1 MLKPL
6 VDYYE
11 YLLAQ
16 NIEGIARPGWSSAP
30 VYALA
35 EIDENGALVGII
47 PAEEK
52 SGWRRQVPQ
61 RVERSSGV
69 SANLLCDT
77 SSYLFG
83 VDAKG
88 KPERAVKCFND
99 AKEKNVALLE
109 GVDSP
114 AARAVVA
121 FFSKWDP
128 SQASVHPVIA
138 ANEETVLSGR
148 NIAFY
153 FKGKEILEDG
163 AVIAAVNDAAQGS
176 ASDEAVEMRCLV
188 TGEEAPI
195 ARLHPKIKGVVGA
208 QSSGASLVSFNA
220 PAFESY
226 GREDAQGLNAPV
238 SEYAAFAY
246 ATALNYLLSDPMH
259 HVRIGDTTVVFWAT
273 ENDREAVSVFHE
285 GIDPGFTLRLPGVAA
300 DSEKKEPEQLARD
313 AEASLD
319 AAMAAIAAGRTSD
332 GVSLDVPFYVMGL
345 DPNAARVSVRF
356 FLQDSLEAFMANIA
370 KHYQRLAIV
379 HGSYQSKYLSPYRLV
394 METQNPN
401 AKKGVAASILAGS
414 LLRSILMDT
423 PYPMALYQNAL
434 LRVRATQD
442 NEEKKTKK
450 IDYGRAAIIKAV
462 LIKNYGISE
471 EVLTVSLNEENASVP
486 YLLGRLFSVLEQTQT
501 YAAKVDG
508 RTLNSTIVDRYFNSA
523 CSTPGVA
530 FPEIMKLNMKHL
542 EKLSRAGKGAWH
554 AKAIGE
560 LTTALHGQTPSFP
573 ARLTIEEQGDFI
585 IGYWCQR
592 QSSFEKRNDNDHS
605 GKEE

>member
-1 MLKPL
+1 MLKSL

-11 YLLAQ
+11 YLL
-16 NIEGIARPGWSSAP
+16 NSGVEGIARPGWSSAP
-30 VYALA
+30 VCALA
-35 EIDENGALVGII
+35 EVDEDGALIGII

-88 KPERAVKCFND
+88 KPDRAVKCFND
-99 AKEKNVALLE
+99 AKAKNIALLE

-114 AARAVVA
+114 AAQAVLA
-121 FFSKWDP
+121 FFSQWDP
-128 SQASVHPVIA
+128 SRALDHPVITS
-138 ANEETVLSGR
+138 NEEVVLSGR
-148 NIAFY
+148 NIAFC
-153 FKGKEILEDG
+153 FRGKEVLEDDE
-163 AVIAAVNDAAQGS
+163 VIAVVNRAAQRLDADG
-176 ASDEAVEMRCLV
+176 VTEMRCLV
-188 TGEEAPI
+188 TGEKAPV
-195 ARLHPKIKGVVGA
+195 ARLHPKIKGVLGA

-220 PAFESY
+220 AAFESY
-226 GREDAQGLNAPV
+226 GCEEAQGLNAPV

-259 HVRIGDTTVVFWAT
+259 HVRIGDTTVVFWSV
-273 ENDREAVSVFHE
+273 ENDREAVSVFRE
-285 GIDPGFTLRLPGVAA
+285 GIDPGFTFRLPGMGNNPSK
-300 DSEKKEPEQLARD
+300 DPEQQARD
-313 AEASLD
+313 TDASLD
-319 AAMAAIAAGRTSD
+319 AAMAAIAQGKTSD
-332 GVSLDVPFYVMGL
+332 GVPLDVPFFVLGL

-356 FLQDSLEAFMANIA
+356 FLQDSLGAFMANVA
-370 KHYQRLAIV
+370 KHYKRLAIA

-401 AKKGVAASILAGS
+401 AKKGDAASILAGA
-414 LLRSILMDT
+414 LLRSILADA
-423 PYPMALYQNAL
+423 PYPAALYQNAL

-450 IDYGRAAIIKAV
+450 VSYGRAAIAKAV
-462 LIKNYGISE
+462 LIRNYGVSE
-471 EVLTVSLNEENASVP
+471 EVLTVDLNEENASVP

-501 YAAKVDG
+501 YAAAVDG
-508 RTLNSTIVDRYFNSA
+508 RTLNSTIVNRYFNSA

-530 FPEIMKLNMKHL
+530 FPEIMKLGMKHL
-542 EKLSRAGKGAWH
+542 DKLGRTGKGVWH
-554 AKAIGE
+554 AEAIGK
-560 LTTALHGQTPSFP
+560 LTEAIHEQTPSYP

-592 QSSFEKRNDNDHS
+592 QSSFEKRNESDHS